1 MESFVAELEA
11 AVQTIRFARDVGIQR
26 GRVLVG
32 DYILAKLQEHGN
44 YEFWWANIVKEAK
57 FHLQR

>member
-11 AVQTIRFARDVGIQR
+11 AVQTIWFAHDVGIQR

-32 DYILAKLQEHGN
+32 VIYSKTSGTRKLLVLVG
-44 YEFWWANIVKEAK
+44 
-57 FHLQR
+57 

>member
-1 MESFVAELEA
+1 MESFVAELVA

-32 DYILAKLQEHGN
+32 DYI
-44 YEFWWANIVKEAK
+44 
-57 FHLQR
+57 